1 MAAISRVHGAEMLNF
16 RLLLIGCLAL
26 AGCASSRIEPVGN
39 VVRLDDKALPM
50 PNRADLT
57 ALDRPYYLGP
67 FDELS
72 IDVVGVSE
80 LNQRD
85 IQVDASGR
93 LNFPLVGTIAV
104 GGKTPGEVAQQ
115 IETGLRAQYVRNP
128 QVSVNLK
135 KTVSQ
140 VVTVDGEVKE
150 PGMYPI
156 LGPMTLVR
164 AVAAAKGMT
173 EYAKVDD
180 VVIMRKVQGTT
191 YAALYNL
198 KAIRQG
204 AYDDPEV
211 FANDVVIVGESR
223 SRRLFKD
230 FLTVVPL
237 LTTPL
242 IIALQ

>member
-1 MAAISRVHGAEMLNF
+1 MASFISNTGAKMLNI
-16 RLLLIGCLAL
+16 RLLLTVCLTLSA
-26 AGCASSRIEPVGN
+26 CASPRIEPAGN
-39 VVRLDDKALPM
+39 VVRLGDKTLPL
-50 PNRADLT
+50 PDRGDLMT
-57 ALDRPYYLGP
+57 VDRPYYLGP

-72 IDVVGVSE
+72 IDVVGISE

-93 LNFPLVGTIAV
+93 LNFPMVGTIAV
-104 GGKTPGEVAQQ
+104 SGMTPGEVALR
-115 IETGLRAQYVRNP
+115 IAAGLRDKYVRNP

-140 VVTVDGEVKE
+140 IVTVDGEVKQ

-164 AVAAAKGMT
+164 AVAAAQGTT
-173 EYAKVDD
+173 EYAKIDD
-180 VVIMRKVQGTT
+180 VVVMRKVQGTT

-211 FANDVVIVGESR
+211 FANDIVIVGESR

-242 IIALQ
+242 IIAFQ